1 MIEDLATFSLKGF
14 SMRPRHNDLGSE
26 LSGRVIAAAIAV
38 HREIGPG
45 LDEPAYS
52 RALSMELAAGGIEH
66 ECQVAI
72 PLIYKDTRLDCGYR
86 IDLVVARQLLIELK
100 AVETLHP
107 VHEAQLI
114 TYLRLSNIKLGLLFN
129 FGQLVLRDG
138 IRRRA
143 NSYTRVPHQ
152 PILRPPGADGLDSV
166 SSEVI
171 AAALE
176 VRRVLGSG
184 LLRSAYETALAHELV
199 LRGIKCDRKQ
209 PVKLTYRDEQIP
221 SLKEIPLVV
230 EGRLMVTCVCA
241 KSIEPVHLAC
251 QRSLL
256 KASGIEDGLCFNFNA
271 ESLETEIRRIS
282 RSTRAK

>member
-1 MIEDLATFSLKGF
+1 
-14 SMRPRHNDLGSE
+14 MRPRRNDLGSE
-26 LSGRVIAAAIAV
+26 LSGRIIAAAITV

-45 LDEPAYS
+45 LDEPVYS
-52 RALSMELAAGGIEH
+52 RALSMELAARNIEH
-66 ECQVAI
+66 ECQVAL

-100 AVETLHP
+100 AVEIVHP

-114 TYLRLSNIKLGLLFN
+114 TYLRLSNIRLGLLFN

-143 NSYTRVPHQ
+143 NSHTRVPYQ
-152 PILRPPGADGLDSV
+152 PMPMPPSADELDSL
-166 SSEVI
+166 SGEVI
-171 AAALE
+171 AAAFE

-184 LLRSAYETALAHELV
+184 LLRSAYEAALEYELTS
-199 LRGIKCDRKQ
+199 RGVHCQRRQ
-209 PVKLTYRDEQIP
+209 PVRLIYRDEPIP
-221 SLKEIPLVV
+221 SLKEVPLVV

-256 KASGIEDGLCFNFNA
+256 KASGIEDGLCLNFHA
-271 ESLETEIRRIS
+271 ESLGIEIRRIS
-282 RSTRAK
+282 RSIGAS